1 MIVKETNY
9 QIIIELVRV
18 RRSLSAACT
27 SRNLTDAIEYAS
39 SDAIEG

>member
-1 MIVKETNY
+1 MIVKETNS

-27 SRNLTDAIEYAS
+27 SRNLAYAIEFVS
-39 SDAIEG
+39 SEVVEG